1 MTPVA
6 IPPFRLIEGQPFF
19 ASMLFRSKVE
29 GPVDFSETVHGVG
42 WTGKATFARETP
54 SQEPEILLTVPLT
67 LKSSGRV
74 LLDLSLEQ
82 VALLTGPHVTC
93 QINLDAPH
101 PDFNEVWRA
110 NVIVQ

>member
-6 IPPFRLIEGQPFF
+6 ISPLNLIEGQPFF
-19 ASMLFRSKVE
+19 ASMLFRSKTD
-29 GPVDFSETVHGVG
+29 GPVNFAQQVHGAAWSG
-42 WTGKATFARETP
+42 RASFARETP
-54 SQEPEILLTVPLT
+54 ARESETLLTVPLT
-67 LKSSGRV
+67 LKASGRV
-74 LLDLSLEQ
+74 LMDLSADQ
-82 VALLTGPHVTC
+82 VALLTGPHIIC